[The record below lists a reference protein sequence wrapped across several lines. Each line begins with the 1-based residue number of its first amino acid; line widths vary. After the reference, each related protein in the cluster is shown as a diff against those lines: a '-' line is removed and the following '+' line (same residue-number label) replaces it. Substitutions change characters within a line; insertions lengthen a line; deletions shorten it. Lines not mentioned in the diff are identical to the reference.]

1 MKKFAAILSLV
12 LCLAFFAACGEIEEN
27 TKPVISGFADTYT
40 VKAGEEFDALQGVSA
55 FDKEDGDLTDKI
67 VVSSMPEV
75 EFRGGKAVFSQE
87 GSYDIIYSVTDSGKL
102 KTEEFAALTVTA
114 ADAVE
119 TLYHTFD
126 FSKSSAEIGRGGWDV
141 TLAGAG
147 AATVNLR
154 EGLLYAD
161 VTAGGAGAGEVILQK
176 TDFAVE
182 AGASYDVRLYLGATA
197 NINVLT
203 AVQNADGVNVDT
215 TFRSVELTDSVQI
228 VTMTFKADTTA
239 DNMKIVV
246 YMGGGAGAYGVY
258 LEKAEIYSST
268 GVENLTEVYK
278 QDFSDAAVMNGV
290 ANTAFDEVSVL
301 SLSEGKLKV
310 EIPNYPENREEV
322 WLRSFSVATDLDL
335 KEGSSYRVT
344 ASVTATAAQT
354 YYINYENAELAFESR
369 AGQNGGTW
377 AVGGN
382 ALSVDFT
389 ASKDLENMSFH
400 FQLGKAPAETA
411 SNVITIDDLK
421 VEEIT
426 SVPDTVKETTR
437 FMPYG
442 ENTGYDVFNGSDDT
456 SGKFDGTGRI
466 YTDGGA
472 LHYIVSNVGS
482 VDYYNKVIFRLELE
496 EMATYKFVFKAKADK
511 EVKGAFLV
519 NLTNGA
525 YDPIALAFPVLTTE
539 AQEFTVLATRDVLLD
554 NSYDII
560 YQCGG
565 ADNAGKGALHI
576 EISDFRVYKIA

>member
-197 NINVLT
+197 NLNVLT

-278 QDFSDAAVMNGV
+278 QGFSDAAVMNGV

-456 SGKFDGTGRI
+456 SGKFDGTGPSIRTAARCTI
-466 YTDGGA
+466 SSA
-472 LHYIVSNVGS
+472 MWAAWI
-482 VDYYNKVIFRLELE
+482 I
-496 EMATYKFVFKAKADK
+496 
-511 EVKGAFLV
+511 
-519 NLTNGA
+519 
-525 YDPIALAFPVLTTE
+525 TT
-539 AQEFTVLATRDVLLD
+539 R
-554 NSYDII
+554 
-560 YQCGG
+560 
-565 ADNAGKGALHI
+565 
-576 EISDFRVYKIA
+576 